1 MDRVT
6 IVDPGANAEVVFQ
19 TQGQKKPLSPD
30 MTCSPQGR
38 PLRNFN

>member
-6 IVDPGANAEVVFQ
+6 IVDPEANVEVVFQ
-19 TQGQKKPLSPD
+19 THGQKKPLSPNV
-30 MTCSPQGR
+30 TYNPQRR